1 MSTRIKVNV
10 GTIILVAAGGWILWK
25 SRGFLGDLGGPSEEM
40 MENVNKQVRP
50 PIWDGW
56 WKSTTEAWAE
66 WWESTNESEAW
77 GAGAW
82 GNDAEAD
89 LAKILN
95 ETV

>member
-1 MSTRIKVNV
+1 MSTRIRVNV
-10 GTIILVAAGGWILWK
+10 GTVILVAAGGWLWWK
-25 SRGFLGDLGGPSEEM
+25 SRSALGGPSEEM

-56 WKSTTEAWAE
+56 WESTTEAWDD
-66 WWESTNESEAW
+66 WRGKTTEAW
-77 GAGAW
+77 GSGAW